1 MATATR
7 LCRYCKARKRREE
20 MLLVPVGAFC
30 STEHALAWSRENRLR
45 AQAKAAQERRK
56 EGRKQHK
63 EAKEKVKKRTAWV
76 ADAQRLLNQIVV
88 LEDGPKGCISCNEG
102 KPVTDCGHYFHRG
115 NKYRV
120 SPLTLLRLN
129 LNGQCELCNR
139 WEGGKQHDY
148 MEGFIARYGEAKFLE
163 LVEFRRK
170 VDCGE
175 IKPLTIEECKARIV
189 EYRERLKQLKRER
202 A

>member
-1 MATATR
+1 MANAKRKCGGCSTYFRPQQTFPGPVAWCSDSCA
-7 LCRYCKARKRREE
+7 LVVARKRIPAVKAKLQKEE
-20 MLLVPVGAFC
+20 KRM
-30 STEHALAWSRENRLR
+30 
-45 AQAKAAQERRK
+45 QKAAKER
-56 EGRKQHK
+56 
-63 EAKEKVKKRTAWV
+63 VKKRSEWV

-88 LEDGPKGCISCNEG
+88 IEDGPKGCISCNEG

-129 LNGQCELCNR
+129 LNGQCTDCNR
-139 WEGGKQHDY
+139 WGGGKQHDY

-163 LVEFRRK
+163 LCEFRRA
-170 VDCGE
+170 VDRGE
-175 IKPLTIEECKARIV
+175 IKPLTIDECKARIV

-202 A
+202 AAA